1 MLFHNN
7 ALEVLIVK
15 QCFYANLEQF
25 SYYFS
30 HPYTVKFEHWFACGA
45 KYNLYTGGCSNLEA
59 LSN

>member
-1 MLFHNN
+1 MF
-7 ALEVLIVK
+7 K